1 MENVI
6 NIITILI
13 VLAVILVGFI
23 VVLYNGL
30 IAKRNQ
36 VKSIEAGVDTQLK
49 RRYDLLTNLVATEK
63 AYMAHESELLQK
75 IVSLREKAQM
85 THSSAEKFALNNQ
98 LSSALNGLR
107 IQIENYPDLKS
118 NQNILHV
125 QQALTEI
132 EEQISAARRAY
143 NSAVEIYNNA
153 VEMFP
158 SNMVANFFGFKQG
171 SFFDIPENEAEAPNM
186 QNLFNNK

>member
-1 MENVI
+1 
-6 NIITILI
+6 
-13 VLAVILVGFI
+13 
-23 VVLYNGL
+23 
-30 IAKRNQ
+30 
-36 VKSIEAGVDTQLK
+36 
-49 RRYDLLTNLVATEK
+49 
-63 AYMAHESELLQK
+63 
-75 IVSLREKAQM
+75 M

-125 QQALTEI
+125 QQALTEV

-171 SFFDIPENEAEAPNM
+171 SFFDIPENEAKAPNM